1 MIISIVIFWI
11 EEKGPMYVYIS
22 STREILLKFGCL
34 FSFSVEPMIW
44 IPNQLVGA
52 PIGSNVTLECH
63 TDSSPKAIAYWIFN
77 NNMVLNSFTHRAEDQ
92 FHSMYKLDSRLHI
105 KNLQAKDFGSYKCVS
120 KNSLGETEGSI
131 MLYGE

>member
-1 MIISIVIFWI
+1 
-11 EEKGPMYVYIS
+11 
-22 STREILLKFGCL
+22 
-34 FSFSVEPMIW
+34 MIW

-77 NNMVLNSFTHRAEDQ
+77 NNMVLNSATHWAEDQ

-105 KNLQAKDFGSYKCVS
+105 KILESKDYPTINCSWVITAPSIDSTISIHF
-120 KNSLGETEGSI
+120 ETFEVNCI
-131 MLYGE
+131 

>member
-1 MIISIVIFWI
+1 
-11 EEKGPMYVYIS
+11 
-22 STREILLKFGCL
+22 
-34 FSFSVEPMIW
+34 MIW

-52 PIGSNVTLECH
+52 PVGSNVTLECH

-77 NNMVLNSFTHRAEDQ
+77 NNMVLNSATHWAEDQ

-105 KNLQAKDFGSYKCVS
+105 KNLQSKDFGSYKCVS

-131 MLYGE
+131 MLYGEYFLNNILLSKLINVSW

>member
-1 MIISIVIFWI
+1 
-11 EEKGPMYVYIS
+11 MYIYIKHQGK
-22 STREILLKFGCL
+22 LLKFCCL

-131 MLYGE
+131 MLYGEYIIYPS

>member
-1 MIISIVIFWI
+1 
-11 EEKGPMYVYIS
+11 
-22 STREILLKFGCL
+22 
-34 FSFSVEPMIW
+34 MIW

-120 KNSLGETEGSI
+120 KNSLGETEDKNVSYDNLTEIQENLKIELENKKKELTDIINFGICSK
-131 MLYGE
+131 MDR

>member
-1 MIISIVIFWI
+1 
-11 EEKGPMYVYIS
+11 
-22 STREILLKFGCL
+22 
-34 FSFSVEPMIW
+34 MIW

-77 NNMVLNSFTHRAEDQ
+77 NNMVLNSITHRADDQ

-105 KNLQAKDFGSYKCVS
+105 KNLQQKDFGSYKCVS

-131 MLYGE
+131 MLYGECFLVRINNYMYV

>member
-1 MIISIVIFWI
+1 MIMLHNS
-11 EEKGPMYVYIS
+11 Y
-22 STREILLKFGCL
+22 LL
-34 FSFSVEPMIW
+34 FSVEPMIW

-77 NNMVLNSFTHRAEDQ
+77 NNMVLNSATHRAEDQ

-105 KNLQAKDFGSYKCVS
+105 KNLQKKDFGSYKCVS
-120 KNSLGETEGSI
+120 KNSLGDTEGSI
-131 MLYGE
+131 MLYGEYFIHVFAKVFGNEYSICSY

>member
-1 MIISIVIFWI
+1 M
-11 EEKGPMYVYIS
+11 YIS
-22 STREILLKFGCL
+22 SAREKLLKFGCL

-131 MLYGE
+131 MLYG